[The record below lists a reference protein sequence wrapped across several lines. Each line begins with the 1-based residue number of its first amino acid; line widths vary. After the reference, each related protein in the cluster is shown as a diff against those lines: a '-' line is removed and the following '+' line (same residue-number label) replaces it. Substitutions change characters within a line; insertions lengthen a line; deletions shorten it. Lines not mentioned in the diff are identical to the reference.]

1 MILRDTRLWRVLL
14 ALCLLSVT
22 TLSLIDVGPE
32 VPHTGWDKS
41 NHALAFVVLTML
53 ANLAFPGRTAGVVLG
68 LMAYGGLIEIL
79 QSLTPNRLAEWAD
92 WLADGI
98 GIAIGLT
105 LYQLGRL
112 LWRQFRG
119 LSPQR

>member
-1 MILRDTRLWRVLL
+1 MILRDTLLWRVLL
-14 ALCLLSVT
+14 VLCLLSVT

-41 NHALAFVVLTML
+41 NHALAFVTLTLL
-53 ANLAFPGRTAGVVLG
+53 ASLAFPGRTAGIVLG

-79 QSLTPNRLAEWAD
+79 QSMTPNRLAEWAD
-92 WLADGI
+92 WLADGV
-98 GIAIGLT
+98 GIAMGLAV
-105 LYQLGRL
+105 YQLGCYV
-112 LWRQFRG
+112 WRQLRG